1 MWPQLRPAHFAS
13 GIKVG
18 EVRQDSAIV
27 WVRTTKHPLAD
38 FSRLAIFTEGLKGG
52 VKDAGQMP
60 IDVVPGQA
68 AEVRVRY
75 WPAATPEQSKQ
86 TAWAAT
92 SAAANFVHQFQ
103 LNDLQSACQ
112 YRWQAETRRPGG
124 TEVSATMDG
133 GFQTA
138 PRPDQQTPVR
148 FIVTTCQAVRSID
161 SGADGHQAYANMLKL
176 QPSFFVHTGDI
187 VYYDKAPLCRNRAQA
202 EAKWDLMF
210 SYGHNQKFHRW
221 VGSYFMKDDHDTL
234 KNDCWPGQKYG
245 DLSFEEGL
253 QIFRQQVPMGDR
265 TYRTFRWGKDVQ
277 IWLTENRDFR
287 SPNKMADGPDK
298 TILGAEQLA
307 WLKQGIAS
315 STATYKFVITPGPIV
330 GPDKRGKADNHSN
343 AAFAHEGAELRSFLS
358 EQKNTYVICGDRH
371 WQYCSKDPQTGLLE
385 LGCGPIND
393 EHRYG
398 GNPGHNPDFHSYF
411 NGGGGF
417 LSISVTDG
425 IATARWHP
433 ADGSEPRHKLQ
444 LK

>member
-1 MWPQLRPAHFAS
+1 MKKAQLCIGLLSWLLSTAPVLAQGVAAAETGPHFAS

-202 EAKWDLMF
+202 EAK
-210 SYGHNQKFHRW
+210 
-221 VGSYFMKDDHDTL
+221 
-234 KNDCWPGQKYG
+234 
-245 DLSFEEGL
+245 
-253 QIFRQQVPMGDR
+253 
-265 TYRTFRWGKDVQ
+265 
-277 IWLTENRDFR
+277 
-287 SPNKMADGPDK
+287 
-298 TILGAEQLA
+298 
-307 WLKQGIAS
+307 
-315 STATYKFVITPGPIV
+315 
-330 GPDKRGKADNHSN
+330 
-343 AAFAHEGAELRSFLS
+343 
-358 EQKNTYVICGDRH
+358 
-371 WQYCSKDPQTGLLE
+371 
-385 LGCGPIND
+385 
-393 EHRYG
+393 
-398 GNPGHNPDFHSYF
+398 
-411 NGGGGF
+411 
-417 LSISVTDG
+417 
-425 IATARWHP
+425 
-433 ADGSEPRHKLQ
+433 
-444 LK
+444 